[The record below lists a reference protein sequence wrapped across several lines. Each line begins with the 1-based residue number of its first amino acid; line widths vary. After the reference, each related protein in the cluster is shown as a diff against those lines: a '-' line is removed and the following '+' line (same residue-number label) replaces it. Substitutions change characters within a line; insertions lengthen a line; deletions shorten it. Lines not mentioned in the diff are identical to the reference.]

1 MSVTSPRPVCCAC
14 RAAVC
19 LSLLLP
25 GCGAGVYLSLSRSSR
40 SLRALAQTRC
50 QPCFSRF
57 LTLAANVCDECL
69 LIITLVSTPGV
80 DPQRPPTQK
89 LPRTSYTYNGVDYK
103 GIKFGGA
110 ERMVWVVLADEASE
124 HAETG
129 LVAMLTSYG
138 VDVRF
143 RDLS

>member
-1 MSVTSPRPVCCAC
+1 MI
-14 RAAVC
+14 
-19 LSLLLP
+19 
-25 GCGAGVYLSLSRSSR
+25 
-40 SLRALAQTRC
+40 
-50 QPCFSRF
+50 
-57 LTLAANVCDECL
+57 LTLIRNACPRSAAAGLPESFDAPDGYESPIMRVVKVPKLILVGGETVNVPYL
-69 LIITLVSTPGV
+69 FLVGNTFPWK
-80 DPQRPPTQK
+80 DWIKR
-89 LPRTSYTYNGVDYK
+89 TYNGVDYK